1 MPLYCQHRIFR
12 NDMSVNVRSLSLSSS
27 RQSLSLRLFC
37 LSSEILNIFISDASN
52 KLVITEEVG
61 LEVEN
66 TRIKY

>member
-1 MPLYCQHRIFR
+1 
-12 NDMSVNVRSLSLSSS
+12 MSVNVRSLSLSSS

-52 KLVITEEVG
+52 KLLITEEVG